1 MSYVL
6 RKTTALISFA
16 LLIACSGPSQ
26 TGLNKASGPM
36 PELSGKTVQGRM
48 LMPDDYEG
56 KVVVVNLW
64 GAWCAPCRREQPM
77 LQDTYEQVKEQGVLF
92 IGIDNR
98 DDPAAA
104 RAHIE
109 EFGVTYP
116 SVPDPDGKLAYDFE
130 FWGVPAT
137 AVAGRD
143 GELRYIKIGEIDR
156 SELHEM
162 LRGAGVEV

>member
-1 MSYVL
+1 MSCVL
-6 RKTTALISFA
+6 RKTAIVSFA
-16 LLIACSGPSQ
+16 LLVACAAPNQ
-26 TGLNKASGPM
+26 TGPGRTSGPM
-36 PELSGKTVQGRM
+36 PELSGKTVQGGT
-48 LMPDDYEG
+48 LSPEDYRG

-64 GAWCAPCRREQPM
+64 GSWCAPCRREQPM

-104 RAHIE
+104 RAHLE

-116 SVPDPDGKLAYDFE
+116 SVPDPDGKLAYEFE
-130 FWGVPAT
+130 FWGAPAT

-143 GELRYIKIGEIDR
+143 GELRYIKVGEIDR
-156 SELHEM
+156 SELFEM
-162 LRGAGVEV
+162 LRGVGVDV